1 MLKHSA
7 IYMQKGMLIHTS
19 HNITSNWKWITNLNV
34 KFATTKLLEENI
46 AMNFCDFGLDKIF
59 SDTTAK
65 AWFLKEKIDDLGTNI
80 IKNLLFDVLQQN

>member
-1 MLKHSA
+1 
-7 IYMQKGMLIHTS
+7 
-19 HNITSNWKWITNLNV
+19 
-34 KFATTKLLEENI
+34 
-46 AMNFCDFGLDKIF
+46 MNFCDFGLDKIF